1 VLERTFDILFVEGE
15 FFERGAGTPLERP
28 LILSISLLKREIERD
43 LKSPLVPLYQR
54 GNWVGQIL
62 PQGRQVGIDS

>member
-43 LKSPLVPLYQR
+43 LKSPLVPPLPKGELGGANLTTGAAG
-54 GNWVGQIL
+54 GN
-62 PQGRQVGIDS
+62 R